1 MSSVSV
7 PSFNCFICGLEI
19 TYIHEKEK
27 TSVSWH
33 EMPKV
38 TERKRK
44 WSVFFFIGTALFEE
58 KKSKDDC
65 SVNVIAALFIRSIYT
80 VSLHSFVDII
90 EIC

>member
-19 TYIHEKEK
+19 FYIHEKEN

-38 TERKRK
+38 TEPKRK
-44 WSVFFFIGTALFEE
+44 WSVFFLSELHCLK

-80 VSLHSFVDII
+80 VSLHSLVDII

>member
-1 MSSVSV
+1 
-7 PSFNCFICGLEI
+7 
-19 TYIHEKEK
+19 
-27 TSVSWH
+27 
-33 EMPKV
+33 MPKV

-44 WSVFFFIGTALFEE
+44 WSGFFFIGTALFAK

-80 VSLHSFVDII
+80 VSFVDII

>member
-1 MSSVSV
+1 
-7 PSFNCFICGLEI
+7 
-19 TYIHEKEK
+19 
-27 TSVSWH
+27 
-33 EMPKV
+33 MPKV

-44 WSVFFFIGTALFEE
+44 WSVFFIGTALFEK

-80 VSLHSFVDII
+80 VSFVDII